1 MLTAADVTQ
10 QFLLTII
17 EIIGRKTSQEYAA
30 VTVRNLLR
38 KLQSTY
44 PFLHQVEIKHTYSLE
59 MERCVK
65 VQESLNEVNPKKI
78 GIALKELTKRIME
91 SMGKTAG
98 YFFIREAREKIG
110 NDYDAML
117 MKTMDVDLTLMQSH
131 YIVEKKSI
139 ALLEIQNSDVLR
151 RFLKTMIDVME
162 KQTSRNYAI
171 RFIAQQI
178 ETLQHQYEFLKDV
191 SVNDIRYTLG
201 AEEVTIPLE
210 INNVSAQDLG
220 KAIQSILYDTD
231 KTLIE
236 LGRNSIVSDLKGY
249 FTIEYLSKL
258 EEMNVSIIIQE
269 LGYEA
274 LFRQILKALID
285 IFSKVS
291 TENYAIFVVN
301 SILRK
306 LDSTYQFFK
315 EVNIDP
321 ATSDGELYHI
331 TITSNIDS
339 ISETEARRGIQQLL
353 VTTMDSLGE
362 NAKEEFIKNFKES
375 IEKKYLSK
383 IEELGVNFH
392 MIELHQTISTKSN

>member
-1 MLTAADVTQ
+1 
-10 QFLLTII
+10 
-17 EIIGRKTSQEYAA
+17 
-30 VTVRNLLR
+30 
-38 KLQSTY
+38 
-44 PFLHQVEIKHTYSLE
+44 
-59 MERCVK
+59 
-65 VQESLNEVNPKKI
+65 
-78 GIALKELTKRIME
+78 
-91 SMGKTAG
+91 
-98 YFFIREAREKIG
+98 
-110 NDYDAML
+110 
-117 MKTMDVDLTLMQSH
+117 
-131 YIVEKKSI
+131 
-139 ALLEIQNSDVLR
+139 
-151 RFLKTMIDVME
+151 
-162 KQTSRNYAI
+162 
-171 RFIAQQI
+171 
-178 ETLQHQYEFLKDV
+178 
-191 SVNDIRYTLG
+191 
-201 AEEVTIPLE
+201 
-210 INNVSAQDLG
+210 
-220 KAIQSILYDTD
+220 
-231 KTLIE
+231 
-236 LGRNSIVSDLKGY
+236 
-249 FTIEYLSKL
+249 
-258 EEMNVSIIIQE
+258 MNVSIIIQE